1 MSSNLTGTFIANTYQ
16 KLLQVDTDNGSVGST
31 APFSAT
37 NAKTTS
43 KHNILNGLGQSVGG
57 LVIDQTGVSGFNG
70 GLYLKNT
77 TSGAN
82 NDSKA
87 SWTLQTSGDGG
98 FNISRGGEDNYKLFL
113 KQSGSVWVGYDN
125 SNVPASDV
133 SGHNLYVREGIKS
146 GIYSGWEDFPNT
158 GQQSNQYSLT
168 NKVLQLGNNTEIF
181 TSGVS
186 VFSSNNS
193 FDNQVSSYC
202 EESSIASTFFL
213 PQLTSDCRIIWMR
226 VGQVVFCSF
235 IVTNTEYLGESGN
248 VQRAIIPVPVNT
260 SSGYANRGNGGFDNF
275 GFGSAVAYVSPDKQM
290 GGGGR
295 NSNNDG
301 IDNTLEAG
309 EVKMG
314 GSFGGNQK
322 TYFTISVNYQGSSG
336 DINSWRGTFAYLV

>member
-1 MSSNLTGTFIANTYQ
+1 MAGSNLTNTFIANTYQ
-16 KLLQVDTDNGSVGST
+16 KLLQVDTNNGATGGN
-31 APFSAT
+31 APFVQS
-37 NAKTTS
+37 NALNG
-43 KHNILNGLGQSVGG
+43 KHNLLNGLGQNVPGI
-57 LVIDQTGVSGFNG
+57 VIDNTGNTSGG
-70 GLYLKNT
+70 VYLKNGGNT
-77 TSGAN
+77 FALTADKTDNLEDGLNIWTPGSLNAN
-82 NDSKA
+82 
-87 SWTLQTSGDGG
+87 
-98 FNISRGGEDNYKLFL
+98 LFL
-113 KQSGSVWVGYDN
+113 KNSGSVWVGYT
-125 SNVPASDV
+125 SGSSIPITSDV
-133 SGHNLYVREGIKS
+133 VGHNLYVREGIKV
-146 GIYSGWEDFPNT
+146 GIYSGWPDFPNN

-260 SSGYANRGNGGFDNF
+260 INGYANRGNGGFDNF
-275 GFGSAVAYVSPDKQM
+275 GFGSAAAYVSPDN
-290 GGGGR
+290 GGVR
-295 NSNNDG
+295 NSNYDG
-301 IDNTLEAG
+301 TDNTLEAG

-322 TYFTISVNYQGSSG
+322 TYFTISVNYEGSSG

>member
-133 SGHNLYVREGIKS
+133 SGYSLYVNNGIYMTGSNPGILANENNFNFYMNSTSGTPYHPFKIRRYSMFWTSPQVNNKTLVDEFSNTISSTDWSAVVVGFNCDSNQDIRVNNLICMVYRNS
-146 GIYSGWEDFPNT
+146 GIWK
-158 GQQSNQYSLT
+158 L
-168 NKVLQLGNNTEIF
+168 
-181 TSGVS
+181 
-186 VFSSNNS
+186 
-193 FDNQVSSYC
+193 
-202 EESSIASTFFL
+202 
-213 PQLTSDCRIIWMR
+213 R
-226 VGQVVFCSF
+226 VGLDGDGAPASDQTWNIDIMF
-235 IVTNTEYLGESGN
+235 IRKGWYDD
-248 VQRAIIPVPVNT
+248 T
-260 SSGYANRGNGGFDNF
+260 SRN
-275 GFGSAVAYVSPDKQM
+275 GFGQPF
-290 GGGGR
+290 
-295 NSNNDG
+295 
-301 IDNTLEAG
+301 IDI
-309 EVKMG
+309 
-314 GSFGGNQK
+314 Q
-322 TYFTISVNYQGSSG
+322 I
-336 DINSWRGTFAYLV
+336 

>member
-133 SGHNLYVREGIKS
+133 SGYSLYVKNGIQV
-146 GIYSGWEDFPNT
+146 GQNTTGNNGRINLIGANPLENGAGMFINGEHPFRIYRYQVNASYIDDTQRFLEDENGQKFST
-158 GQQSNQYSLT
+158 LEWTALVVGQQIIDFDGTVNSQIG
-168 NKVLQLGNNTEIF
+168 LGITLRP
-181 TSGVS
+181 
-186 VFSSNNS
+186 
-193 FDNQVSSYC
+193 D
-202 EESSIASTFFL
+202 
-213 PQLTSDCRIIWMR
+213 P
-226 VGQVVFCSF
+226 
-235 IVTNTEYLGESGN
+235 
-248 VQRAIIPVPVNT
+248 
-260 SSGYANRGNGGFDNF
+260 SGYW
-275 GFGSAVAYVSPDKQM
+275 
-290 GGGGR
+290 
-295 NSNNDG
+295 
-301 IDNTLEAG
+301 E
-309 EVKMG
+309 
-314 GSFGGNQK
+314 
-322 TYFTISVNYQGSSG
+322 
-336 DINSWRGTFAYLV
+336 AYLYASNGDSSADTKLWIWDVMMIKKGFYQDRRLITLMPINLT